1 MANRQLK
8 IIYRSNSHAPLW
20 LVADKSGSWQ
30 KNGLDVDTS
39 PQLIREK
46 AVESLKAGRVDL
58 ISGNHHNLYVR
69 NAKNG
74 EDFVHLAQAT
84 NNWTENKLVAG
95 PGIRSIQDLRG
106 KKVVADKLTS
116 HAGLNIWLF
125 LKQEGLDADRGDVEL
140 VELRGSSEERWRK
153 VVAGEYAATFVTI
166 PHDTRAAQAGA
177 HVIAARAIPMI
188 RGVTLTTTMSFVREH
203 PEDIRLLT
211 RGFVDA
217 IHFFI
222 TKPQETL
229 EILSEHARP
238 ILKLQTDEEI
248 EALYAEW
255 AQSLERKPYP
265 ALAAIANVF
274 QLALRRDPEIA
285 GYNPLALWD
294 THFVRELDDSGYID
308 GLYSGKGSV

>member
-1 MANRQLK
+1 MANRKLR

-20 LVADKSGSWQ
+20 LVADKSGSWE
-30 KNGLDVDTS
+30 KNGLDVDTT

-46 AVESLKAGRVDL
+46 AVESLKNGHVDL

-84 NNWTENKLVAG
+84 NNWTENKLVVSK
-95 PGIRSIQDLRG
+95 GIRSVKDLKG
-106 KKVVADKLTS
+106 KTIVADKLSS

-125 LKQEGLDADRGDVEL
+125 LKQEGLDVDRGDIEL
-140 VELRGSSEERWRK
+140 VELRGASEERWKR
-153 VVAGEYAATFVTI
+153 VVKGEFAGTFVTI
-166 PHDTRAAQAGA
+166 PHDARAAAAGA
-177 HVIAARAIPMI
+177 HVIPVRAIPMI
-188 RGVTLTTTMSFVREH
+188 RGVTLTTTMSFVKSHE
-203 PEDIRLLT
+203 EEVRLLT

-222 TKPQETL
+222 TRKQETL
-229 EILSEHARP
+229 EILKEQAMP
-238 ILKLQTDEEI
+238 ILKLQSDAEVET
-248 EALYAEW
+248 LYDEW

-274 QLALRRDPEIA
+274 QLAVRRNPEISA
-285 GYNPLALWD
+285 YNPLALWD

-308 GLYSGKGSV
+308 GLYQ